1 MTTKPQQQPHTA
13 PLISILS
20 LLLFQTLFY
29 LTPITI
35 LYWIIT
41 LNYHMLA
48 ICGIISIVQKI
59 VVVGRNEGYVRW
71 VGKYLRVGQY
81 AGIQRMYQEGVGD
94 EGVERTLFCYHPHS
108 VFGYGIMLN
117 ANHPW
122 YPDEKLSRG
131 VIIGSN
137 FVLNLPITDFG
148 FANLP
153 I

>member
-1 MTTKPQQQPHTA
+1 MMIILPLIKFKTSQNKYNTITKNTTTTTTKMTTKPQQQPHTA

-71 VGKYLRVGQY
+71 VGKYLRVG
-81 AGIQRMYQEGVGD
+81 
-94 EGVERTLFCYHPHS
+94 
-108 VFGYGIMLN
+108 
-117 ANHPW
+117 
-122 YPDEKLSRG
+122 
-131 VIIGSN
+131 
-137 FVLNLPITDFG
+137 
-148 FANLP
+148 
-153 I
+153 